1 VSRAKQWAAGVVY
14 RVLYTAVSFV
24 AGAIALVLSAFIK
37 SRRRELVWTPEP
49 LINTKYWS
57 NAMRKAGWA
66 STTLMT
72 HHYSA
77 FQRADFDRYIPDLVP
92 RPLRRWSDA
101 IAPYAGFLYIVRN
114 ASVVHIPFTGGPL
127 GRTRFWRLEAQL
139 LRRCGIKIV
148 ITPYG
153 GDYYRYSRVVDP
165 VVRNALLISYPA
177 AGRAEPSIAARVNY
191 WCREADVVIVGNHV
205 DGIPRWDIP
214 AGSFLCIDTE
224 QWAAK
229 RVHSDADGRSAPVR
243 VMHAPNH
250 RGIKGTEFLLAAVEE
265 LRAEGLDIDLEL
277 VEGRTNDEVRRLM
290 GEVDVF
296 ADQFILS
303 GYGLAAIEGMASGL
317 PVMCNLE
324 DDYVMRLYRLYS
336 FVGECPVVSASPE
349 LIADRLRTL
358 ITRPDLRREL
368 GEAGR
373 RYVERFH
380 SEEAAQYLFGSI
392 YRKLLD
398 GEDVDLIN
406 LFHPLKSAYMTEGPL
421 PRSAGPRPARPAG

>member
-1 VSRAKQWAAGVVY
+1 VSLVRRAIDA
-14 RVLYTAVSFV
+14 AVSLL
-24 AGAIALVLSAFIK
+24 AGPVGLALAALVK
-37 SRRRELVWTPEP
+37 PQRRELVWTPEP

-72 HHYSA
+72 HHYAA
-77 FQRADFDRYIPDLVP
+77 FARADFDRYIPDLVP
-92 RPLRRWSDA
+92 RLLRRWSYP
-101 IAPYAGFLYIVRN
+101 IEPYAGLLYVLRN

-127 GRTRFWRLEAQL
+127 GRTRLWRLEAPL
-139 LRRCGIKIV
+139 LRRAGIKIV
-148 ITPYG
+148 ICPYG
-153 GDYYRYSRVVDP
+153 GDYYRYSHVTDP

-177 AGRAEPSIAARVNY
+177 AGRNEPAIAARVNY
-191 WCREADVVIVGNHV
+191 WCREADVVLVGNHV
-205 DGIPRWDIP
+205 DGIPRWDVP
-214 AGSFLCIDTE
+214 AGSFLCIDVG
-224 QWAAK
+224 QWSAK
-229 RVHSDADGRSAPVR
+229 TAYSDADGRNAPVR

-250 RGIKGTEFLLAAVEE
+250 RGIKGTEFFLAAVDA
-265 LRAEGLDIDLEL
+265 LRAEGLDIDVEL
-277 VEGRTNDEVRRLM
+277 VEGRTNEDVRRLM
-290 GEVDVF
+290 GEVDVL

-324 DDYVMRLYRLYS
+324 DDYVMRVYRLYS

-349 LIADRLRTL
+349 LIAERLRPL
-358 ITRPDLRREL
+358 VTRPELRREL

-392 YRKLLD
+392 YRKLLG

-406 LFHPLKSAYMTEGPL
+406 LFHPLKSAYMAAGPP
-421 PRSAGPRPARPAG
+421 PRPAGPRPARPAA

>member
-1 VSRAKQWAAGVVY
+1 MTRTRRRVSGLVFRALDA
-14 RVLYTAVSFV
+14 AVSLLAAPV
-24 AGAIALVLSAFIK
+24 GLALAALVK
-37 SRRRELVWTPEP
+37 PQRRELIWTPEP

-72 HHYSA
+72 HHYAA

-92 RPLRRWSDA
+92 RPLRRWSYV
-101 IAPYAGFLYIVRN
+101 IEPYAGLLYVLRN

-127 GRTRFWRLEAQL
+127 GRTRFWRLESQL
-139 LRRCGIKIV
+139 LKRAGIRIV
-148 ITPYG
+148 IVPYG
-153 GDYYRYSRVVDP
+153 GDYYRYSHIADP

-177 AGRAEPSIAARVNY
+177 AGRAEPEVSARVHH

-205 DGIPRWDIP
+205 DGIPRWDVP
-214 AGSFLCIDTE
+214 AGSFLSIDVD

-229 RVHSDADGRSAPVR
+229 DTYSDADGHSAPVR

-250 RGIKGTEFLLAAVEE
+250 RGIKGTEFLLAAVDA

-277 VEGRTNDEVRRLM
+277 VEGRTNAEVRRLM
-290 GEVDVF
+290 RDVDVL

-317 PVMCNLE
+317 PVLCNLE
-324 DDYVMRLYRLYS
+324 DERVMRIYRLYS
-336 FVGECPVVSASPE
+336 FVGECPIVSASPE
-349 LIADRLRTL
+349 LIAERLRTL
-358 ITRPDLRREL
+358 VTQPEMRRRL

-392 YRKLLD
+392 YRKLLG

-406 LFHPLKSAYMTEGPL
+406 LFHPLKSAYMTAGSP
-421 PRSAGPRPARPAG
+421 PHPAGPRPARPAA